1 MRKIIQSLMLA
12 SAVVFTALFTI
23 SCDTLNALE
32 NLGNNDLFNPST
44 LENTPDYVISVHRVI
59 RYPRGESDLEKEL
72 PTLTGGKV
80 YINVNSE
87 IHSRNLTKIVAV
99 PRKDNP
105 ETFDLMVSLD
115 RRGKMLW
122 GNLSIA
128 YRGETLAIV
137 IDGILYRQFKPRLLG
152 EDAETVLIDGPFD
165 RNTAMTVAKNSEK
178 NYKIFNPK

>member
-1 MRKIIQSLMLA
+1 MRKIFQSLMLA

-23 SCDTLNALE
+23 SCDTLNTLE

-44 LENTPDYVISVHRVI
+44 LENTPDYVISIHRVV
-59 RYPRGESDLEKEL
+59 RYLEKEL
-72 PTLTGGKV
+72 PTLTGGKI
-80 YINVNSE
+80 YISVNSE
-87 IHSRNLTKIVAV
+87 IHSRNFIKVVAV
-99 PRKDNP
+99 PRRDNP
-105 ETFDLMVSLD
+105 ETFDLQVTLD

-152 EDAETVLIDGPFD
+152 EEADTVLIDGPFD

>member
-1 MRKIIQSLMLA
+1 MRKIFQSLTLMSVIVLA
-12 SAVVFTALFTI
+12 AVFTI
-23 SCDTLNALE
+23 SCDTLNTLE
-32 NLGNNDLFNPST
+32 NLGNSDLFNPST
-44 LENTPDYVISVHRVI
+44 LENTPDYVVSIHRVVK
-59 RYPRGESDLEKEL
+59 YPRGESELEKEL

-87 IHSRNLTKIVAV
+87 IHSRNFVKVDAI
-99 PRKDNP
+99 PRRDNP
-105 ETFDLMVSLD
+105 ETFDLLVTLD

-128 YRGETLAIV
+128 YRGDTLAIV
-137 IDGILYRQFKPRLLG
+137 IDGILYRQFKARLLG
-152 EDAETVLIDGPFD
+152 EDSETVLIDGPFD

>member
-1 MRKIIQSLMLA
+1 MRKRFRSLMLTCTA
-12 SAVVFTALFTI
+12 ILALFTV
-23 SCDTLNALE
+23 SCDTLNTLE
-32 NLGNNDLFNPST
+32 NLGNNDFFNPST
-44 LENTPDYVISVHRVI
+44 LENTPDYVLSVHRVVK
-59 RYPRGESDLEKEL
+59 YPRGESELEKEL
-72 PTLTGGKV
+72 PTLTGGKI

-87 IHSRNLTKIVAV
+87 IHSRNFIKVVAV
-99 PRKDNP
+99 PRRDNP
-105 ETFDLMVSLD
+105 ETFDLQVTLD

-128 YRGETLAIV
+128 YRGETLALV
-137 IDGILYRQFKPRLLG
+137 IDGILYRQFKPRMLP